1 MPAVPVKRQT
11 ELRAVAVAADRN
23 QAAGHSHLTEDSR
36 VVDHMLKADR
46 RWVAG
51 HSRLAEDSPVV
62 DHKLKAG
69 RRPEMRGPR
78 PRPRRDRQKLRW
90 LVALPWWQ
98 SQ

>member
-62 DHKLKAG
+62 DHRLKAG
-69 RRPEMRGPR
+69 RRPAMMGPR
-78 PRPRRDRQKLRW
+78 PRPRRDQEKLRW
-90 LVALPWWQ
+90 RVALPWWQ

>member
-23 QAAGHSHLTEDSR
+23 QAGHSRPTEDSR
-36 VVDHMLKADR
+36 VVDHTLKADR

-51 HSRLAEDSPVV
+51 HSRPAEDSLVV
-62 DHKLKAG
+62 DHRLKAG
-69 RRPEMRGPR
+69 RRPAMMGLR
-78 PRPRRDRQKLRW
+78 PRPRRDQEKLRW
-90 LVALPWWQ
+90 RVALPWWQ